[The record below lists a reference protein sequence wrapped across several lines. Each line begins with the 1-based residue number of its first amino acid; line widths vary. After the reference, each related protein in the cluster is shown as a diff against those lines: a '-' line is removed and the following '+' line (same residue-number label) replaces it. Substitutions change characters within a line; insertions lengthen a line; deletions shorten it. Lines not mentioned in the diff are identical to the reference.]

1 MFEIVEAARPGDR
14 ASKVFDLAI
23 IGLIVLNVAAM
34 IAESMPECAARWPG
48 FFMAFERVSIGV
60 FIVEYVLRLW
70 SCVESDRFS
79 KPLLGRLRFAR
90 TPMAIVDFFAIA
102 PGLLPFVGLDLRV
115 VRMLRAFRL
124 LRIAKLSRY
133 TRALGLIGRTLTSK
147 KEALITTGLFMVMLI
162 LISSTLMYFA
172 ERDAQPQHFGTI
184 PNAMWW
190 SIVTLTTVGYGDA
203 YPVTAAGRVLASIIA
218 ILGVGMVALPTGIL
232 GAGFVEEL
240 SRNNHSPVCPHCGG
254 RLHG

>member
-1 MFEIVEAARPGDR
+1 MRVRRRVFEIVEAARPGDR

-133 TRALGLIGRTLTSK
+133 TRAARPHRTNAHI
-147 KEALITTGLFMVMLI
+147 E
-162 LISSTLMYFA
+162 
-172 ERDAQPQHFGTI
+172 ERSADHHGAVH
-184 PNAMWW
+184 
-190 SIVTLTTVGYGDA
+190 GDA
-203 YPVTAAGRVLASIIA
+203 HTHLIDADVLC
-218 ILGVGMVALPTGIL
+218 
-232 GAGFVEEL
+232 GA
-240 SRNNHSPVCPHCGG
+240 
-254 RLHG
+254 